1 MGPLQTSRLALR
13 ALLRNKLRSFLT
25 ALGIIIGVAAVIAM
39 VAIGEGARSQ
49 VEETFAAMGTNL
61 LIVMPGSNSSGGA
74 RGGFGTQPTLT
85 WDDLKAIQTEAS
97 LVSGAAPTLR
107 MNGQVQ
113 SDEQNWGTS
122 IQGTTPNYF
131 EIRRWPTALGAP
143 MSDSD
148 LDSGAKVM
156 WLGATVAEKLFG
168 PGSDPLGQAV
178 RVKGV
183 PFVVAGVL
191 TKKGQSPMGQDY
203 DDTVF
208 IPTST
213 FKARLSPGLGTFLSG
228 VIFVQ
233 VRTGEDTARAQRQV
247 TSLLRDR
254 HRLGQGAEDD
264 FSIRNLAEVASA
276 QQQGADTLSAL
287 LASIAAV
294 SLLVGGIGIMN
305 IMLVSV
311 TERTREI
318 GIRMAVGATPG
329 QILAQ
334 FLVEALVLAI
344 VGGLVGVGLGLFAAQ
359 QLSVQF
365 GWPLLVRADIVALA
379 TGFSGLVGVGFGLYP
394 ALKASRMDPITALRF
409 E

>member
-131 EIRRWPTALGAP
+131 EIRRWPTTLGSP

-191 TKKGQSPMGQDY
+191 AKKGQSPMGQDY

-208 IPTST
+208 IPSST
-213 FKARLSPGLGTFLSG
+213 FKARLSPGLGNFLSG